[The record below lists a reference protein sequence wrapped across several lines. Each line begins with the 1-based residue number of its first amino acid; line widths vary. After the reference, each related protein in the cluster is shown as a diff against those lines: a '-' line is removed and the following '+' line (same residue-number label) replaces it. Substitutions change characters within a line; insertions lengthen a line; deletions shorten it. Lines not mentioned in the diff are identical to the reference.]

1 MLHKNGNII
10 QKVAIPP
17 YRPFEWKLS
26 EMKQKGICQSIMTI
40 ISQVVFSTVM
50 EHKLKIENLKSKN
63 LSVAWIGRK
72 AG

>member
-1 MLHKNGNII
+1 METQRNEAK
-10 QKVAIPP
+10 KV
-17 YRPFEWKLS
+17 FVN
-26 EMKQKGICQSIMTI
+26 QIMTI